1 MKITMMMSSRS
12 CQLGSMTASWSYK
25 VGVWSESHGC
35 PSFKLL
41 VVFYKNLA
49 SRFTFFSPELST
61 ALHYGKCRM
70 DKGSEPCVNSLQS
83 FKKKSVQQLYGI
95 IITNHWSAP

>member
-1 MKITMMMSSRS
+1 MKITMMMSSGS
-12 CQLGSMTASWSYK
+12 CQLGSWSYK

-35 PSFKLL
+35 PSFMLL
-41 VVFYKNLA
+41 VVFFFYKNLA

-61 ALHYGKCRM
+61 ALHYGKYRI

-83 FKKKSVQQLYGI
+83 LKKNLSNNFMEL
-95 IITNHWSAP
+95 